1 MKKLIY
7 LLPILGLFLLA
18 SCETKDVYYET
29 NATNQET
36 SSNDITTKDET
47 PIESN
52 ETTPSKSDENNNND
66 SNTSASNETTPSND
80 EPKEDEKT
88 STGNISNGGAAE
100 DDGEEWHRI

>member
-36 SSNDITTKDET
+36 SSNDTTTKDET

-52 ETTPSKSDENNNND
+52 E
-66 SNTSASNETTPSND
+66 ATPSND